1 MRDMVLFVLGVS
13 ATLGIF
19 DLIALK
25 WGVDSAAWERDDQRR
40 VALA

>member
-1 MRDMVLFVLGVS
+1 MRDMVLWVLGAS

-25 WGVDSAAWERDDQRR
+25 WGVDSAAWDRDGVRR
-40 VALA
+40 IALA

>member
-1 MRDMVLFVLGVS
+1 MIDLLLFVLGMV

-25 WGVDSAAWERDDQRR
+25 WGVDSAAWDRDSYRR
-40 VALA
+40 VALM